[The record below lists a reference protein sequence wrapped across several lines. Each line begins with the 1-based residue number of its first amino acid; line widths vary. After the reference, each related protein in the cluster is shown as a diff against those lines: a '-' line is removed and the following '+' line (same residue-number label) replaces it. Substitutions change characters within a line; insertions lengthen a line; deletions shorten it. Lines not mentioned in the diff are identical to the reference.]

1 MRPWGA
7 KQLPGE
13 AALYATGCL
22 VLNGCRS
29 LRGGGKGVCSSSQS
43 TEGQGNCDGFEHC
56 FFFLSFFCCLRGCIL
71 RFLFDSSSEIL

>member
-7 KQLPGE
+7 KQLPDE
-13 AALYATGCL
+13 AVLYATDCL

-56 FFFLSFFCCLRGCIL
+56 FFFLSFFAVCAAIFYAF
-71 RFLFDSSSEIL
+71 FLIRQAKF